1 MSPVIANLR
10 VRVGA
15 SLLLIFGALFGG
27 TTASAQNAVVDLN
40 VTLSPIT
47 ILYYFST
54 VNVTVPS
61 SAMAGLLCG
70 TGVASAT
77 YGAGNDTANCNMGA
91 TGALAATGSGAGLTA
106 NGAIGSP
113 GGFNAA
119 AVPLT
124 LQNVWAVRAVGGT
137 TASTTVSISLGTSTS
152 LLSPAGVGP
161 SSIVLSAP
169 LVSTSTASAGN
180 NTAAVTF
187 PDPGLVNAQQGNV
200 ALTLNM
206 TNALVSGLYSSGA
219 AVTGDSN
226 YILTVSGT

>member
-1 MSPVIANLR
+1 MSSVIANLR

-15 SLLLIFGALFGG
+15 SMLLIFGALFGG

-70 TGVASAT
+70 TGTASAIYSGSVT
-77 YGAGNDTANCNMGA
+77 NCDMGA
-91 TGALAATGSGAGLTA
+91 TGALSATGSGAGLTA

-137 TASTTVSISLGTSTS
+137 TANTTVSVSLGTSTS

-169 LVSTSTASAGN
+169 LVSTAPSVSGN
-180 NTAAVTF
+180 NTNAVTF
-187 PDPGLVNAQQGNV
+187 ADPGLVNAQQGNV

-219 AVTGDSN
+219 AATGDSN

>member
-1 MSPVIANLR
+1 MSSVIANR
-10 VRVGA
+10 RIRVGA

-70 TGVASAT
+70 TGAASGIYSVSA
-77 YGAGNDTANCNMGA
+77 ANCDVGA
-91 TGALAATGSGAGLTA
+91 TGALTATGSGAGLSA
-106 NGAIGSP
+106 NGAISTSP
-113 GGFNAA
+113 AGFNAA

-137 TASTTVSISLGTSTS
+137 SANTTVSVSLGTSSTLS
-152 LLSPAGVGP
+152 LNGAGP
-161 SSIVLSAP
+161 QTIVISAP
-169 LVSTSTASAGN
+169 LVSTAPSVSGN
-180 NTAAVTF
+180 NSSAVTF
-187 PDPGLVNAQQGNV
+187 ADPGLVNAQQGNV

-206 TNALVSGLYSSGA
+206 TNATTSGVYETNATGTGA
-219 AVTGDSN
+219 SN

>member
-1 MSPVIANLR
+1 MSTILSSSCR
-10 VRVGA
+10 RLGA
-15 SLLLIFGALFGG
+15 ALLIVVGALFGS

-40 VTLSPIT
+40 VSLSPIT

-61 SAMAGLLCG
+61 SAMAGMLCG
-70 TGVASAT
+70 TGAPSGIYNTSA
-77 YGAGNDTANCNMGA
+77 ANCDLGA
-91 TGALAATGSGAGLTA
+91 TGALTATGGAGGLTA
-106 NGAIGSP
+106 NGTIGASP

-124 LQNVWAVRAVGGT
+124 LQNVWAVRAIGG
-137 TASTTVSISLGTSTS
+137 ASANTTVSVSLGSSTS

-161 SSIVLSAP
+161 ASIVISAP
-169 LVSTSTASAGN
+169 LVSTAPAVSGN
-180 NTAAVTF
+180 NTTAVTF
-187 PDPGLVNAQQGNV
+187 ADPGLVNAQQGNV
-200 ALTLNM
+200 ALTLNL

>member
-1 MSPVIANLR
+1 MSIITSTR
-10 VRVGA
+10 KRVGA
-15 SLLLIFGALFGG
+15 ALLLVCGALFGS

-61 SAMAGLLCG
+61 SAMAGMLCG
-70 TGVASAT
+70 TGTPSAIYST
-77 YGAGNDTANCNMGA
+77 SVANCDVGA
-91 TGALAATGSGAGLTA
+91 TGALAATGGAGGLTA
-106 NGAIGSP
+106 NGAISTSP
-113 GGFNAA
+113 GGFNVA

-137 TASTTVSISLGTSTS
+137 SGSTTVTITLGGATS

-161 SSIVLSAP
+161 ANMVISAP
-169 LVSTSTASAGN
+169 TVSTAPATGGSG
-180 NTAAVTF
+180 TAAVTF
-187 PDPGLVNAQQGNV
+187 LDPGLVNAQQGNV
-200 ALTLNM
+200 GLNLNM
-206 TNALVSGLYSSGA
+206 TNATVSGLYSSGA

>member
-1 MSPVIANLR
+1 MSPITASR
-10 VRVGA
+10 RIRVGA

-70 TGVASAT
+70 TGTASAIYNT
-77 YGAGNDTANCNMGA
+77 SAANCDMGA
-91 TGALAATGSGAGLTA
+91 TGALAAAGSGAGLTA

-119 AVPLT
+119 SVPLT

-137 TASTTVSISLGTSTS
+137 TANTTVSISLGTSTT
-152 LLSPAGVGP
+152 LLSPPGVGT
-161 SSIVLSAP
+161 SSIVISAP
-169 LVSTSTASAGN
+169 LVSTAPVVSGN
-180 NTAAVTF
+180 NTTAVTF
-187 PDPGLVNAQQGNV
+187 ADPGLVNAQQGNV

-206 TNALVSGLYSSGA
+206 TNALVAGLYSSGA